1 MTKGSARSWQHKPAW
16 KGAHGASKHPKFRRH
31 PKQEALLSSAVGF
44 AVIPHHS
51 PTAFDGFAPALQ
63 VSESA
68 TTSKRLMRT
77 VSRRCKSH
85 VFESWADLPDVTRKI
100 MATRCNKKGE
110 LHSCDRGRRRP
121 NAHAM
126 PNMHNACGKYSHM
139 SSVDRK
145 ALGGW
150 SRNHCHAGQLP
161 DDFLCYHVGLMPAEA

>member
-85 VFESWADLPDVTRKI
+85 VFESWAYLPDVTRKI
-100 MATRCNKKGE
+100 MATRKVSFTRVTEGGE
-110 LHSCDRGRRRP
+110 GPMLMQCQTCTTHVPSTHTRPLLTGKHLVVGRATIVMQA
-121 NAHAM
+121 NFLM
-126 PNMHNACGKYSHM
+126 I
-139 SSVDRK
+139 SS
-145 ALGGW
+145 AT
-150 SRNHCHAGQLP
+150 
-161 DDFLCYHVGLMPAEA
+161 M